1 MANMNPAEGTQLD
14 VATDRVRTR
23 WAEYA
28 TWLLLFAV
36 AAMIFAAQEHVTR
49 QWRSGPQSFRPVLL
63 AHAIG
68 WAAWAILTPLCI
80 VPLCRRFPIGRRSAL
95 AGDMV
100 AHVSAMAL
108 LALLQT
114 GIVAVTTSTI
124 YYGISPLAARDIFF
138 DRTFSAFALNAL
150 IYAVIV
156 AVVRARAMASEAR
169 RRELEAATLEARV
182 ARAELIALYGQL
194 QPHFLFNALN
204 GIVELMHSDP
214 ARAGHMIR
222 SLGELLR
229 GSIVGA
235 GTLAT
240 TLRAE
245 VEFVRRYV
253 ELQQMRFEQFEF
265 TLNVDPAV
273 LNAVVPPLLLQPLV
287 ENAIQHTVGRSG
299 AGHATLDIGRHHD
312 RLEITVRDDG
322 PGFGGSTEGGSGIG
336 LSTTRGRLDRIF
348 GDRYRLSLSDPGVAG
363 AVVSIDIPYVTGD
376 AVSAAA

>member
-1 MANMNPAEGTQLD
+1 MTM
-14 VATDRVRTR
+14 
-23 WAEYA
+23 
-28 TWLLLFAV
+28 
-36 AAMIFAAQEHVTR
+36 
-49 QWRSGPQSFRPVLL
+49 
-63 AHAIG
+63 
-68 WAAWAILTPLCI
+68 
-80 VPLCRRFPIGRRSAL
+80 
-95 AGDMV
+95 
-100 AHVSAMAL
+100 

-138 DRTFSAFALNAL
+138 DRAFAAFALNAL

-156 AVVRARAMASEAR
+156 AIIRARTMASEAR
-169 RRELEAATLEARV
+169 RRELEAATLEARA

-204 GIVELMHSDP
+204 GIAELTHSDP
-214 ARAGHMIR
+214 ARAGRMIR

-229 GSIVGA
+229 GSIAGA
-235 GTLAT
+235 STLAT

-265 TLNVDPAV
+265 ILNVDPAV

-299 AGHATLDIGRHHD
+299 VGHASLDIGRHDD
-312 RLEITVRDDG
+312 RLEITMRDDG
-322 PGFGGSTEGGSGIG
+322 PGFGTSTEGGSGIG

-348 GDRYRLSLSDPGVAG
+348 GDGYRLSLSAPGVAG

-376 AVSAAA
+376 AVPSTS